1 MREKLESTFCI
12 RLNTIKVETVLFFR
26 MNTLIKTLSFTLR
39 GAVRWIGA
47 LLILVMGTLAV
58 VTGSQMHALESSL
71 SRMYENRVVS
81 MKRLQEME
89 HALMDFAAE
98 LSSSSIAPMQSID
111 RLARKAYAMQQAS
124 RIVQDT
130 LVTGGIEPELQPA
143 RAGYESAF
151 SRWHYE
157 MTRLLDLGRDKGQIS
172 PALQSEL
179 LNSQNRYGTA
189 LLGALDILTSQ
200 QLVQAKQDYDRVQAS
215 YKSMTFQFYTLVGLT
230 LALILASLGWL
241 VNIVRS
247 LVGGEPR
254 RLVNVTHEIVL
265 GNLEQTIDIAAGD
278 KSSALANIRVMV
290 ESLRS
295 NQAKNHHRL
304 WIDNGLALI
313 NETVRNEHSPSQLA
327 MEISQK
333 MAHYLDVQ
341 ACALYA
347 YAFGVVDDSMIQ
359 RQKLT
364 LLGSESHDSTAFP
377 LELPLPSHLLK
388 QAAIDGMLLRNK
400 DLPTA
405 CLEALDATHTEQ
417 SRHFCGQV
425 TLPIACPRVRTDA
438 ARLRGHRRGL

>member
-1 MREKLESTFCI
+1 
-12 RLNTIKVETVLFFR
+12 

-47 LLILVMGTLAV
+47 LLILVMATLAV
-58 VTGSQMHALESSL
+58 VTGSEMHALESSL

-98 LSSSSIAPMQSID
+98 LSSSSITPMQSID

-215 YKSMTFQFYTLVGLT
+215 
-230 LALILASLGWL
+230 
-241 VNIVRS
+241 
-247 LVGGEPR
+247 GGFKDE
-254 RLVNVTHEIVL
+254 
-265 GNLEQTIDIAAGD
+265 
-278 KSSALANIRVMV
+278 
-290 ESLRS
+290 
-295 NQAKNHHRL
+295 
-304 WIDNGLALI
+304 
-313 NETVRNEHSPSQLA
+313 
-327 MEISQK
+327 
-333 MAHYLDVQ
+333 VQ
-341 ACALYA
+341 
-347 YAFGVVDDSMIQ
+347 Q
-359 RQKLT
+359 R
-364 LLGSESHDSTAFP
+364 
-377 LELPLPSHLLK
+377 
-388 QAAIDGMLLRNK
+388 
-400 DLPTA
+400 
-405 CLEALDATHTEQ
+405 
-417 SRHFCGQV
+417 
-425 TLPIACPRVRTDA
+425 
-438 ARLRGHRRGL
+438 